1 MESNKKYV
9 NKIQQ
14 IRNTLENEILWIRQV
29 FFKDVLSNKRLKD
42 VVDEYNMPLLKIWY
56 KEIGKEIRNPNLLN
70 KTDAAIWELNRLNK
84 ETKEIEKHNIEFVME
99 RTKCPKEIVVEIMR
113 SMNIIYKFCGKK
125 QFDPSDSEYI
135 RQYCNIYL
143 ADIAYNTNELQN
155 RFMVPINEV
164 VELVKKDI
172 NIN

>member
-84 ETKEIEKHNIEFVME
+84 ETKEIEKYNLNFVIEK
-99 RTKCPKEIVVEIMR
+99 TKCPKEIVVEIMR
-113 SMNIIYKFCGKK
+113 AMDIIYIFCGKK
-125 QFDPSDSEYI
+125 QFDPTDQEYL
-135 RQYCNIYL
+135 RQYCNIFM
-143 ADIAYNTNELQN
+143 ADLAYNSNELQN
-155 RFMVPINEV
+155 KFMAPINEV
-164 VELVKKDI
+164 VLDI
-172 NIN
+172 KNDMKY